1 MHSAAHFLCIMQ
13 HILQGN
19 ALCGSVH
26 ISAEVSHLILEQV
39 KHPERALHNSAVK
52 DTKLHN
58 YSAVKDTG
66 LHNSAVRDTELHNY
80 STMRDTGLHNSLLY
94 AAQCSAV
101 REAELHN

>member
-52 DTKLHN
+52 DT
-58 YSAVKDTG
+58 G

-101 REAELHN
+101 RDTELHN

>member
-1 MHSAAHFLCIMQ
+1 MFLHYVAHCSDIVQCILWCSSAYIR
-13 HILQGN
+13 
-19 ALCGSVH
+19 
-26 ISAEVSHLILEQV
+26 AEVSHLILEQV
-39 KHPERALHNSAVK
+39 KHPERALHNYSAVS
-52 DTKLHN
+52 DTELHN

-101 REAELHN
+101 RDTELHN